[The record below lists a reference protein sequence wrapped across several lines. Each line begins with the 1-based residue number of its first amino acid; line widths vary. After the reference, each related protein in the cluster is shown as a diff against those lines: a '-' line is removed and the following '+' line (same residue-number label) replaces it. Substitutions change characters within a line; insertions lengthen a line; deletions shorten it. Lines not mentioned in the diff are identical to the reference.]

1 MFELRKN
8 VIEFLKS
15 DKALVWHV
23 NAKVDIFCKIE
34 QNPKEYYYKSSLTF
48 YQTLREFMDRV
59 I

>member
-1 MFELRKN
+1 MSYVPKRIANVHCELG
-8 VIEFLKS
+8 L
-15 DKALVWHV
+15 HV

-34 QNPKEYYYKSSLTF
+34 QNPKEYYNKSSLTF